1 MNKFKYY
8 FILTFATLAIFSCS
22 KSDSADVEPL
32 RDFQVQYDAD
42 IAVIEDYL
50 KTNTITVTEAAG
62 KPEDQDVKIELITKP
77 NEQKSIWDYLNSP
90 TFPTLKFKTVD
101 LHGIKYKLYYMVLRE
116 GVGESP
122 SNVDGVLSS
131 YNGTYLFRKAGATT
145 TDPSVVTATQ
155 FEEIVFPQT
164 FYDLYQMVKG
174 WGETFPEFKV
184 GTSDP
189 GNNGTIVYND
199 FGAGV
204 MFLPSGLGYYA
215 GGSGSI
221 PSYSPLVFSF
231 KLYALQRLDHD
242 GDGVFSY
249 QEDLNGDGYVRDM
262 RNATEYPNSPVNP
275 DDTDKD
281 GIPDFLDVDDDG
293 DGYTTKFEITK
304 PAGSPGASKYYP
316 YDPILIDNPLTP
328 VDEREP
334 RGIPQ
339 FAETGEPDYTSPKR
353 LRIHVDKDHHT
364 ATPVV
369 PVKKP

>member
-50 KTNTITVTEAAG
+50 KTNTITITEAAG
-62 KPEDQDVKIELITKP
+62 KPEDQDVKIKLITKP
-77 NEQKSIWDYLNSP
+77 NEEKSIWFYLNSP
-90 TFPTLKFKTVD
+90 TFPTLKVKTVN
-101 LHGIKYKLYYMVLRE
+101 LHNVDYKLYYLVLRE
-116 GVGESP
+116 GTGESP

-249 QEDLNGDGYVRDM
+249 QEDKDGDGYVRDM
-262 RNATEYPNSPVNP
+262 RNTTEYPNQKLGDNP

-293 DGYTTKFEITK
+293 DGYTTKFETK
-304 PAGSPGASKYYP
+304 RPDTVIGDKTISNGYYP
-316 YDPILIDNPLTP
+316 FNGAAVDDPATEFINETH
-328 VDEREP
+328 
-334 RGIPQ
+334 GIPAYIPATKT
-339 FAETGEPDYTSPKR
+339 FDYTSPT
-353 LRIHVDKDHHT
+353 RIRVHLDST
-364 ATPVV
+364 YPL
-369 PVKKP
+369 KK

>member
-22 KSDSADVEPL
+22 KSDSAYVEPL
-32 RDFQVQYDAD
+32 RDFQEQYNTD

-50 KTNTITVTEAAG
+50 KNNTITITEAAG
-62 KPEDQDVKIELITKP
+62 KTEDQDVKIELITKP
-77 NEQKSIWDYLNSP
+77 TEQKSIWFYLNSP
-90 TFPTLKFKTVD
+90 TFPTLKVKNVE
-101 LHGIKYKLYYMVLRE
+101 LHGITYKLYYLVLRE

-131 YNGTYLFRKAGATT
+131 YNGTYLFRKAGATA
-145 TDPSVVTATQ
+145 TDPTVVTATQ
-155 FEEIVFPQT
+155 FEQIVFPQT
-164 FYDLYQMVKG
+164 FYDLYQMIKG
-174 WGETFPEFKV
+174 WGEVFPEFKV
-184 GTSDP
+184 GTST
-189 GNNGTIVYND
+189 GGSNGAIVYND

-242 GDGVFSY
+242 GDGIFSY
-249 QEDLNGDGYVRDM
+249 LEDKNGDGYVRDM
-262 RNATEYPNSPVNP
+262 RNTTEYPKQLGNP

-293 DGYTTKFEITK
+293 DGYTTKVETK
-304 PAGSPGASKYYP
+304 RPDTVIGDKVISNGYYP
-316 YDPILIDNPLTP
+316 FNGAAEDDPSTPNIDETQ
-328 VDEREP
+328 
-334 RGIPQ
+334 GIPAYIPATKA
-339 FAETGEPDYTSPKR
+339 FDYTSPSR
-353 LRIHVDKDHHT
+353 VRVHLDNT
-364 ATPVV
+364 YPL
-369 PVKKP
+369 KK